1 MINTSVI
8 LKGKRELVG
17 SIESS
22 GAKNAILPILSAVI
36 MLDGQ
41 STIFNIPPIGDVNLM
56 IRMLNALNIRAEYG
70 FNNNIQILN
79 NKKIKHIAPYDLV
92 TSMRASFFV
101 AGPLLAK
108 TGYAKVPLPGG
119 CSIGQRPV
127 DIHIKGLE
135 KLGAQVR
142 IEHGFVEFRAS
153 RLKGDHVELSFPS
166 VGATENILNAA
177 ALADGDTV
185 ISNAAREPEI
195 EDLANFLRQAGAKI
209 EGDGTSTIY
218 VSGVQS
224 LSGVTN
230 YHVIADRIEV
240 GTLLI
245 AGAITKGDITVT
257 NAQHQHLECFLD
269 KLDQSGLEITSGNDY
284 IRCKYKDTIKA
295 VDFQTEP
302 HPGFPTDLQA
312 QLMALM
318 CVAEGKSVIKEKIF
332 ENRFMHVNELKRM
345 GADISTNARMAI
357 VKGTQLSG
365 AEVKITDLR
374 AGAALILAGL
384 IAEGTTTVYG
394 LKHLNRGYYKLLE
407 KLKGIG
413 AEIIL

>member
-1 MINTSVI
+1 MNTSVS
-8 LKGKRELVG
+8 LRGKKQLIG
-17 SIESS
+17 TIKSS

-36 MLDGQ
+36 MLDGE
-41 STIFNIPPIGDVNLM
+41 TTLFNIPPIGDVNLM

-142 IEHGFVEFRAS
+142 IEHGFVEFKAAK
-153 RLKGDHVELSFPS
+153 LKGAKVELSFPS

-177 ALADGDTV
+177 ALAEGET
-185 ISNAAREPEI
+185 IITNAAREPEI
-195 EDLANFLRQAGAKI
+195 EDLANFLRQAGAQI
-209 EGDGTSTIY
+209 EGDGTSRIT
-218 VSGVQS
+218 VNGVQS
-224 LSGVTN
+224 LTGIDK
-230 YHVIADRIEV
+230 YHVMPDRIEV
-240 GTLLI
+240 GTLLL
-245 AGAITKGDITVT
+245 AGAITKGDVTVT
-257 NAQHQHLECFLD
+257 NAKQAHLECFLE
-269 KLDQSGLEITSGNDY
+269 KLDKAGLNITCDENT
-284 IRCKYKDTIKA
+284 IRCQYNGEIKA
-295 VDFQTEP
+295 IDFETEP

-312 QLMALM
+312 QLMALL
-318 CVAEGKSVIKEKIF
+318 CVADGKSVIKEKIF

-345 GADISTNARMAI
+345 GASISTDGRIAVVNGA
-357 VKGTQLSG
+357 KLSG

-384 IAEGTTTVYG
+384 VADGTTIVYG
-394 LKHLNRGYYKLLE
+394 LKHLNRGYYNLLGKLQE
-407 KLKGIG
+407 IG
-413 AEIIL
+413 ADISL